1 MSKKRPRRSFVTKKI
16 ICKHCESEIKED
28 SDDFIQCDKC
38 EKNFHFKC
46 SKLTRKEF
54 ERLLKDESELY
65 SCQLCAK
72 DNGET
77 KEELKKI
84 NIDLKKLEKLEKLDQ
99 LMDSITFMSEK
110 FDEVIKDVEQN
121 KKKINEVE
129 KENRKLKNEIQSLK
143 SSVKI
148 LNDVRV
154 KNDCIIS
161 GLEVENN
168 TNEVDA
174 VLDLSKKIGVSFESN
189 CVEDAYFMQNRNKNQ
204 QAGKKTVVVKFA
216 NKLHKDKLMSVK
228 PKLKENEN
236 TKTIYINEYLSKETL
251 SLLYHAKSLRAI
263 GYQHIYAKHGRVY
276 CKKSDIARQ
285 IFIRSEEDV
294 DRMLLEATTNKHWN
308 RRSMVQH
315 REVPDVEDTEDGDD
329 GANYLSP

>member
-1 MSKKRPRRSFVTKKI
+1 MSKKQSRRSIVSKKI
-16 ICKHCESEIKED
+16 FCKHCESEIKED

-38 EKNFHFKC
+38 EKSFHFKC
-46 SKLTRKEF
+46 SNLTRREF
-54 ERLLKDESELY
+54 ERLLKNETELY
-65 SCQLCAK
+65 SCQLCAQ
-72 DNGET
+72 DNGEI

-84 NIDLKKLEKLEKLDQ
+84 NNELKKLEKLEKIDQ
-99 LMDSITFMSEK
+99 LVDSITFMSEK

-161 GLEVENN
+161 GLQVENN
-168 TNEVDA
+168 TNAVDA
-174 VLDLSKKIGVSFESN
+174 VLDLSKKIGVSFDTN
-189 CVEDAYFMQNRNKNQ
+189 CIEDAYFMKNKNQ
-204 QAGKKTVVVKFA
+204 QTEKKTVVVKFA
-216 NKLHKDKLMSVK
+216 SKLNKDKLMSVK
-228 PKLKENEN
+228 PKLRENEN
-236 TKTIYINEYLSKETL
+236 TKTIYVNEFLSKETL

-263 GYQHIYAKHGRVY
+263 GYQHVYARHGRVY

-285 IFIRSEEDV
+285 ILIRCEEDV
-294 DRMLLEATTNKHWN
+294 DRMLLEATTNKHFN
-308 RRSMVQH
+308 RRSMIQS
-315 REVPDVEDTEDGDD
+315 REVPEEEDTDDGDD
-329 GANYLSP
+329 GVNYVSPN